1 METKNERQKLKEAWL
16 KNKVDVAIE
25 RYIILCLPN
34 CYSNHLIRGKVLT
47 ISFVKVDL
55 RKL

>member
-1 METKNERQKLKEAWL
+1 MSVKKLKEAWL